1 MKTAYAPPPM
11 APSHD
16 ARIVDPQ
23 AKRTPLL
30 DPAWPLALLTF
41 WMPVAYFL
49 GFSALVWILP
59 ALVFGIPLATRRTL
73 RVPGMIVPFA
83 ALVAWIPISALEL
96 SGLNS
101 LPVFV
106 YRYLIWVSTLV
117 VFVWLCNTSTRKVPT
132 ARIVDMLAALWIVLI
147 GFGFLAIFFSHVA
160 MASPLQ
166 MVLPAGLRDN
176 SFIYD
181 LTVIR
186 FAELQTFA
194 TGAVPRPAAPL
205 PATNGW
211 GSTLGLLLPFFI
223 LSWLNAPSGRRRLV
237 GWIICA
243 AAVIPIAVSTNRGLW
258 LSIGIALVYYAGRR
272 MMRGDARPMLAV
284 GILGGMALTLVLF
297 TPLATVVT
305 ARLDNT
311 AASNDTRASV
321 YKEAYAGALASPL
334 YGNGAP
340 ASQDPLA
347 MAPPVGTHGL
357 IWYVMFCHG
366 FPALA
371 MLIVGLFTLFF
382 ATMLARTPTALWA
395 HIAILI
401 CITQIPYYGLLPQLV
416 VVGIAAGICWRENHP
431 EEAALEAR

>member
-1 MKTAYAPPPM
+1 MSTAYAPAPL
-11 APSHD
+11 APSRD
-16 ARIVDPQ
+16 SRIDEPPAQ
-23 AKRTPLL
+23 RTPLL
-30 DPAWPLALLTF
+30 DPAWPLALMTF

-59 ALVFGIPLATRRTL
+59 AFAFGIPMVMRRTL

-96 SGLNS
+96 DGFNS
-101 LPVFV
+101 MPVFM

-117 VFVWLCNTSTRKVPT
+117 VFVWLCNTPTRKVPT
-132 ARIVDMLAALWIVLI
+132 DRIVDMLAALWIVLV
-147 GFGFLAIFFSHVA
+147 GFGFLAIVFSQIA
-160 MASPLQ
+160 IPSPLQ
-166 MVLPAGLRDN
+166 MALPAGLKSN
-176 SFIYD
+176 AFIYD

-223 LSWLNAPSGRRRLV
+223 LSWLNAPSGRRRAV
-237 GWIICA
+237 GWFICA

-258 LSIGIALVYYAGRR
+258 LSIAVALVYYAARR

-311 AASNDTRASV
+311 AASNDTRENV
-321 YKEAYAGALASPL
+321 YKEAYAGALESPL

-340 ASQDPLA
+340 ASQDPAA

-371 MLIVGLFTLFF
+371 MLIVALFTLFF

-395 HIAILI
+395 HISILI

-416 VVGIAAGICWRENHP
+416 VIGIAAGICWRENHP

>member
-1 MKTAYAPPPM
+1 MSTAYAPTPLVPT
-11 APSHD
+11 HD
-16 ARIVDPQ
+16 ARIVDPT
-23 AKRTPLL
+23 AERKPLL

-41 WMPVAYFL
+41 WMPVTYFL

-59 ALVFGIPLATRRTL
+59 AFVFGIPMVMRRSL
-73 RVPGMIVPFA
+73 RVPGMIVPFL
-83 ALVAWIPISALEL
+83 ALVAWIPLSAIKL

-101 LPVFV
+101 MPVFM
-106 YRYLIWVSTLV
+106 YRYLIWVATV
-117 VFVWLCNTSTRKVPT
+117 AVFVWLCNTSTKKVKT
-132 ARIVDMLAALWIVLI
+132 ERIVDMLAFLWIVLV
-147 GFGFLAIFFSHVA
+147 GFGFLAIVFSHLA
-160 MASPLQ
+160 IPSPTQMA
-166 MVLPAGLRDN
+166 LPASLRSN

-223 LSWLNAPSGRRRLV
+223 MSYLNSPSAKRRLA
-237 GWIICA
+237 GWLIAA
-243 AAVIPIAVSTNRGLW
+243 AAVVPIAVSTNRGLW
-258 LSIGIALVYYAGRR
+258 LSIGVALVYYAGRR
-272 MMRGDARPMLAV
+272 MLRGDARPMLAV
-284 GILGGMALTLVLF
+284 GILGALALTLVLF
-297 TPLATVVT
+297 TPLDSVVT
-305 ARLDNT
+305 ARLNNT
-311 AASNDTRASV
+311 AASNDTRENV

-340 ASQDPLA
+340 ASQDPAA

-371 MLIVGLFTLFF
+371 MLIVAMFTLFF
-382 ATMLARTPTALWA
+382 ATMVARTPVALWA
-395 HIAILI
+395 HISILI

-416 VVGIAAGICWRENHP
+416 VIGIAAGICWRENHP